1 MAVGLVA
8 QLIPPIVVQMVGL
21 GEVLVLVIK
30 EQELAAQA
38 THPPHLHHKVM
49 TEEMVLQPRKETEAV
64 VAVLMQM
71 VGMQQERLLRAMVEP
86 D

>member
-1 MAVGLVA
+1 MEV
-8 QLIPPIVVQMVGL
+8 PE
-21 GEVLVLVIK
+21 EVLVLVIK

-38 THPPHLHHKVM
+38 THPQPLHHKAM

-71 VGMQQERLLRAMVEP
+71 VGMQQDCLLRAMVEQEQRHLFLVHP
-86 D
+86 